1 MNTNESGL
9 GVVSSKPETAR
20 IVYKFSIARPIVG
33 RIVVSIALV
42 LGAAGT
48 AQWMESGRDA
58 AGVSAAQQEPQAH
71 GAAEKFEYFPAGYQ
85 NQAKEIE
92 TPIQAF

>member
-42 LGAAGT
+42 LGT
-48 AQWMESGRDA
+48 AWMESGRDA
-58 AGVSAAQQEPQAH
+58 AGVSAAQQEPQAR

-92 TPIQAF
+92 EPIQAF